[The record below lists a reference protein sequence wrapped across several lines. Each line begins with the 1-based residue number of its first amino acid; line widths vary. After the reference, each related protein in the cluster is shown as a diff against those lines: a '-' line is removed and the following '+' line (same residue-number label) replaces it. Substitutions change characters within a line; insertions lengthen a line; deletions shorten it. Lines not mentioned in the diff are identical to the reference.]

1 MMLEDYFNE
10 QMSGKAGDIKIEF
23 ETGAKI
29 HGTVIAIDKKSVF
42 LDINSKSE
50 GIVNREEFVDKEG
63 NLTVNI
69 GDKVDAYFVSDK
81 DGEITL
87 TVKMGG
93 KFVAGHM
100 EDAYRTGIPVE
111 GKVAEEKKGGYLVK
125 MSGKD
130 AFCPYSQIDLF
141 PRDPASY
148 IGNSYSFVITEM
160 NKFNTVLSRR
170 RLLEKEKVK
179 RIEYFKET
187 LKEGDLI
194 TGTVI
199 NVKDFGVFVDL
210 DSCEGFIPISELTWG
225 RIENPSEILK
235 PGDRVKVAVK
245 KLDWEN
251 NKITLSYR
259 SAQTSWDD
267 IADRY
272 PRGKLISAKVT
283 RLANFGAFVE
293 LEKGIEGLIHISK
306 IDPGRKISH
315 PRESLTVGDVVSVV
329 IEDVDKES
337 QRISLARDFSGEIP
351 LSEGETVY
359 EEGAMEVGNKFEG
372 TVEAVKLFG
381 LFVRISPLE
390 KGLLHISQI
399 RGAGNIA
406 DLSLKILD
414 KKYPVGSKINVM
426 IREITDDGKI
436 SLALAEHSEGVEE
449 TEWKDFK
456 RSKPESSQFGTSLAD
471 AFNKLDI

>member
-1 MMLEDYFNE
+1 MLKDYFNE
-10 QMSGKAGDIKIEF
+10 QMSGKSGNIKIEF
-23 ETGAKI
+23 ETGSKVR
-29 HGTVIAIDKKSVF
+29 GTVIAIDKKSVF

-50 GIVNREEFVDKEG
+50 GIINREEFVDKEG
-63 NLTVNI
+63 NLNVSV

-81 DGEITL
+81 GGEIIL
-87 TVKMGG
+87 TVKMCG
-93 KFVAGHM
+93 KFIAGHL
-100 EDAYRTGIPVE
+100 EDAYRSGIPVE
-111 GKVAEEKKGGYLVK
+111 GKVAEERKGGYLVK
-125 MSGKD
+125 ISGND

-141 PRDPASY
+141 SKDPASY

-170 RLLEKEKVK
+170 RLLEKEKEK

-187 LKEGDLI
+187 LNEGDLI
-194 TGTVI
+194 AGTVI

-210 DSCEGFIPISELTWG
+210 GGCEGFIPISELAWG

-235 PGDRVKVAVK
+235 LGDKIKVAVK

-259 SAQTSWDD
+259 SAQTSWDE

-272 PRGKLISAKVT
+272 PRGKLLSGKVT

-329 IEDVDKES
+329 IEGVDKEA

-351 LSEGETVY
+351 GSERDFVY
-359 EEGAMEVGNKFEG
+359 EEGALEVGNKIEG
-372 TVEAVKLFG
+372 TVEAMKSFG

-390 KGLLHISQI
+390 TGLLHISQL
-399 RGAGNIA
+399 RGSGNAA

-414 KKYPVGSKINVM
+414 KKYPVGSKINVV
-426 IREITDDGKI
+426 IREIADDGKI
-436 SLALAEHSEGVEE
+436 SLSLAEQTKGAEQ
-449 TEWKDFK
+449 TDWKDFK
-456 RSKPESSQFGTSLAD
+456 KSKPESSQFGTSLAD
-471 AFNKLDI
+471 AFNDLDI